1 MQGMDDKAMVP
12 ATFEPDT
19 PELRAEFE
27 RAYSDADLS
36 DVPRGGINAAQRV
49 QAAMRE
55 KHPQLTISV
64 ALGPRWIVAA
74 NE

>member
-1 MQGMDDKAMVP
+1 MDDKATVP

-19 PELRAEFE
+19 PQLRDEFE
-27 RAYSDADLS
+27 KAYKKADLAG
-36 DVPRGGINAAQRV
+36 VPRGGINAAQRV
-49 QAAMRE
+49 QAVLRE

-64 ALGPRWIVAA
+64 ALGPRWVVAA

>member
-1 MQGMDDKAMVP
+1 MDDKAIVP

-19 PELRAEFE
+19 PQLHDEFE
-27 RAYSDADLS
+27 KAYRKADLAG
-36 DVPRGGINAAQRV
+36 VPRGGINAAQRV
-49 QAAMRE
+49 QAVLRE

-64 ALGPRWIVAA
+64 ALGPRWIVAT

>member
-1 MQGMDDKAMVP
+1 MADQAIVP

-19 PELRAEFE
+19 PQLREEFE
-27 RAYSDADLS
+27 RAYKKASLA

-49 QAAMRE
+49 QAILRE
-55 KHPQLTISV
+55 KHPELTISV

>member
-1 MQGMDDKAMVP
+1 MEDKATVP

-19 PELRAEFE
+19 PQLREEFAK
-27 RAYSDADLS
+27 AYRKADLAG
-36 DVPRGGINAAQRV
+36 VPRGGINAAQRV
-49 QAAMRE
+49 QAVLRE

-64 ALGPRWIVAA
+64 ALGPRWIVTA

>member
-1 MQGMDDKAMVP
+1 MDHDAVVP

-19 PELRAEFE
+19 AHLQDEFE
-27 RAYSDADLS
+27 QAYLS
-36 DVPRGGINAAQRV
+36 APLDDVPWGGLNAAQRV
-49 QAAMRE
+49 QELLRA

-64 ALGPRWIVAA
+64 ALGPRWIVRA